1 MSKKHQWPLKTT
13 SYYVSGLGDLHLGK
27 QGGIVSFGVNT
38 KDGVVVIEMNVE
50 IVGDVVSYLTD
61 CLSPNERNDHA

>member
-1 MSKKHQWPLKTT
+1 MGKKSQWPLKTT
-13 SYYVSGLGDLHLGK
+13 SYYVTDLGDLHLAK
-27 QGGIVSFGVNT
+27 QGGIVSVGVNT

-50 IVGDVVSYLTD
+50 IVEDVAKYLTD